1 MLLFC
6 SCPLVLHSYTDTFHI
21 WIIVFTLACH
31 YAFCSVNSTCH
42 FFLLSIAPHPVGMEL
57 CLTSRAVRQVMKSR
71 AISLCLRILSRE
83 SFAPKWKTVREAQPW
98 LHKYASLPW
107 KHTVACAL
115 TSCLCSCLMLLVP
128 GEGTIPVESSAIVPT
143 WDGIQHGE
151 RLRTMSCSDKLLRW
165 NVLGLQGAL
174 LTHFLN
180 PIYLKSIT
188 LGRCTQTLFPLEQ
201 RKIVRSWMS
210 CHSVFAVD
218 IQVTSTAMGT
228 WLVLFAVGWQEMVKN
243 LHKVYVL
250 PSG

>member
-1 MLLFC
+1 M
-6 SCPLVLHSYTDTFHI
+6 
-21 WIIVFTLACH
+21 A
-31 YAFCSVNSTCH
+31 
-42 FFLLSIAPHPVGMEL
+42 L
-57 CLTSRAVRQVMKSR
+57 CLTNRAVRQVMKWR
-71 AISLCLRILSRE
+71 AISLCLRILSRA

-98 LHKYASLPW
+98 FYKYASLPW
-107 KHTVACAL
+107 KHTVACAV
-115 TSCLCSCLMLLVP
+115 TSCLYYCFVLLVP

-188 LGRCTQTLFPLEQ
+188 LGKPHSDTPSFGTK
-201 RKIVRSWMS
+201 KIVRSWMNS
-210 CHSVFAVD
+210 HSVFAVNV
-218 IQVTSTAMGT
+218 QVICTATDT
-228 WLVLFAVGWQEMVKN
+228 WHVRFAVGWQEMVKN
-243 LHKVYVL
+243 LHNVYVL